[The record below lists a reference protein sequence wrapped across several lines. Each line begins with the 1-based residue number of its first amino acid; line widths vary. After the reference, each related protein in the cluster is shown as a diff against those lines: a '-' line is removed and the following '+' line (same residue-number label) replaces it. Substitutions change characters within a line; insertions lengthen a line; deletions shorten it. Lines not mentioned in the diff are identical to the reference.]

1 MFERHR
7 RGEDAALVH
16 LEFTQG
22 PESGDPR
29 EFFDLVESAG
39 VRRVALITGSRR
51 IPDPGRFV
59 GMGKAAEIRDA
70 ADTTNADVIIFDHL
84 LTPSQVRGLELFCK
98 RRVIDRT
105 ELILDIF
112 AQRARSHE
120 GKLQVEL
127 AQLSYLST
135 RLVRGWTH
143 LERQKGGIGL
153 RGPGE
158 KQLESDR
165 RLIGRRIKQ
174 IRNRLEQVRTRRD
187 QGRQAR
193 GKAAVPTVAL
203 VGYTNAG
210 KSTLFNRLTG
220 SEVYAADQLFATL
233 DPTLRRYELARGGV
247 VVLADTV
254 GFIRR
259 LPHDLVEAFHAT
271 LRETR
276 AADLL
281 LHVVDVN
288 DDRADECIAQVDA
301 VLEEIGA
308 GDVPRIVLLNK
319 IDAAALEPHLQRDEQ
334 GRVSRIW
341 LSART
346 GGGVRMLHDALS
358 ERFLGETVRGLLRL
372 RPGSARL
379 RARLFELGAVVSERP
394 GDDGGWEL
402 EISLPRGRFEEMSRR
417 EDLPVNLVPV

>member
-7 RGEDAALVH
+7 RGEDAVLVH
-16 LEFTQG
+16 IEFSEG

-39 VRRVALITGSRR
+39 VTRVALITGSRKA
-51 IPDPGRFV
+51 PDPGRFV
-59 GMGKAAEIRDA
+59 GAGKAAEIRDA
-70 ADTTNADVIIFDHL
+70 ALSSNADVIIFDHS

-165 RLIGRRIKQ
+165 RLIGQRIKQ
-174 IRNRLEQVRTRRD
+174 IRKRLDRVRTRRD

-193 GKAAVPTVAL
+193 GKADVPTVAL

-210 KSTLFNRLTG
+210 KSTLFNRATG
-220 SEVYAADQLFATL
+220 SDVYAADKLFATL
-233 DPTLRRYELARGGV
+233 DPTLRRYDLKWGATA
-247 VVLADTV
+247 VLADTV

-259 LPHDLVEAFHAT
+259 LPHDLVESFHAT

-276 AADLL
+276 EADLL
-281 LHVVDVN
+281 LHVVDVS
-288 DDRADECIAQVDA
+288 DDRAGACIAQVDA

-308 GDVPRIVLLNK
+308 ADVPRIVVLNK
-319 IDAAALEPHLQRDEQ
+319 IDSAGLQPRVQRDEQ
-334 GRVSRIW
+334 GNVTRIW
-341 LSART
+341 LSAHT
-346 GGGVRMLHDALS
+346 GDGIGLLHEALS
-358 ERFLGETVRGLLRL
+358 DRFMGETVHGLIRL
-372 RPGSARL
+372 RPGAARL
-379 RARLFELGAVVSERP
+379 RARLFELGAVVSERA

-402 EISLPRGRFEEMSRR
+402 EIALPRARYEEMSRL
-417 EDLPVNLVPV
+417 EDLPGELLPV